1 MQITKLKDLG
11 VPAEHL
17 SGSEMSWEKQREV
30 YDGLRTPGD
39 TVLKLLYVTPEKI
52 KASGALNDVLLS
64 LYKRQ
69 KLDRYERSMK
79 IHRHTIWMVLIG

>member
-1 MQITKLKDLG
+1 MG

-17 SGSEMSWEKQREV
+17 SGGDLSWEKQREI

-39 TVLKLLYVTPEKI
+39 TFLKLLYVTPEKI

-64 LYKRQ
+64 LYKRN
-69 KLDRYERSMK
+69 KLDRSG
-79 IHRHTIWMVLIG
+79 MVFSSVETPG